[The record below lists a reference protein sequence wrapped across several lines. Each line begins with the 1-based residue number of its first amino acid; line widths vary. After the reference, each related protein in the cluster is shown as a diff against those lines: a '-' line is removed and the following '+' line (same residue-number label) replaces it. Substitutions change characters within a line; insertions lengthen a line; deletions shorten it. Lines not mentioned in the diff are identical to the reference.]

1 MLLGVL
7 LLPFKIVATVIR
19 LLLRIIFFP
28 LKLIVAGC
36 LLQIGVFLVMIVIV
50 GVLAYFIYRWLT

>member
-7 LLPFKIVATVIR
+7 LLPFKIVAAVIR

-36 LLQIGVFLVMIVIV
+36 LLQIGVLLVVIAIF
-50 GVLAYFIYRWLT
+50 GVLAYFIYLWVT

>member
-1 MLLGVL
+1 ML
-7 LLPFKIVATVIR
+7 LLPFKIVAAVIR

-36 LLQIGVFLVMIVIV
+36 LLQIGVFLVLIVIV
-50 GVLAYFIYRWLT
+50 GVLAFFIYHWVT